1 MVVGGCDWL
10 VLLVE
15 ATGFC
20 FRRERA
26 IERKKGAWEK
36 KKRKKKKI
44 IKK

>member
-15 ATGFC
+15 VTGFC

-26 IERKKGAWEK
+26 IEGKKGAWEK
-36 KKRKKKKI
+36 KKKI